1 MTITKL
7 TLTENRF
14 PAFCPTR
21 VTYHKNDKQ
30 AFEYARRVITYGKDE
45 MVNGELKHIEYRNE
59 YTIEHYDR

>member
-7 TLTENRF
+7 ILTEDRF

-21 VTYHKNDKQ
+21 VICFKNDKQ
-30 AFEYARRVITYGKDE
+30 AFEYARRVIAYGKDE